1 MFLVES
7 GGGVVFV
14 FVVSFY
20 FVCYLHFVCIC
31 ICICICIFVFVL
43 LFVFEFVFQVES
55 GGGVVLRTSGDDY
68 SIKLILPQD
77 ISLSRKEEV
86 P

>member
-20 FVCYLHFVCIC
+20 FECYLHFV
-31 ICICICIFVFVL
+31 CICICIFVFVL